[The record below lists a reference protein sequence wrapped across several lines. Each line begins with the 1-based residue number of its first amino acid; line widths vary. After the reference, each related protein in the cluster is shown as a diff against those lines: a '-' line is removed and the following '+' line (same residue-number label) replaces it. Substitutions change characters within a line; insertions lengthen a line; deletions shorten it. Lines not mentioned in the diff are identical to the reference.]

1 MQNPQRIIKK
11 YPNRRLYDTEI
22 SAYVTLGELRQLV
35 TDNGEFQVV
44 DAKTGQDIT
53 HNILLQIITEQEHS
67 NPPMFSNQFLAQL
80 IRLYGNSMQVL
91 FADFLQSSMSMFTQQ
106 QKELQDRFNKTT
118 DPFQALNAL
127 TSHNLELWRKM
138 QNLSGTPGTE
148 DKDKR
153 D

>member
-1 MQNPQRIIKK
+1 MQNTQRIIKK

-35 TDNGEFQVV
+35 MDNDDFQVV

-53 HNILLQIITEQEHS
+53 HNVLLQIITEQEHS

-80 IRLYGNSMQVL
+80 IRLYGNSMQVP

-106 QKELQDRFNKTT
+106 QKELQDRFNKTA

-127 TSHNLELWRKM
+127 TGHNLELWRKM
-138 QNLSGTPGTE
+138 QNLSGIPGTE
-148 DKDKR
+148 DKDKQ

>member
-1 MQNPQRIIKK
+1 MQNTQRIIKK

-22 SAYVTLGELRQLV
+22 SAYVTLGELCQLV
-35 TDNGEFQVV
+35 MDNDDFQVV

-53 HNILLQIITEQEHS
+53 HNVLLQIITEQEHS

-106 QKELQDRFNKTT
+106 QKELQDRFNKTA

-127 TSHNLELWRKM
+127 TGHNLELWRKM
-138 QNLSGTPGTE
+138 QNLSSIPGTE
-148 DKDKR
+148 DKDKQ